1 MTMNDVLQAAAGKLK
16 GLWPDR
22 KVHCNEIP
30 RDADGT
36 FHISFTDSE
45 QRQELDRR
53 YRRTVG
59 VQILFFLASRET
71 MEYLDWAEQMYDN
84 FRYLTVGDRLL
95 RLQNC
100 SAQKDSESRFF
111 QFLFDIDMNFVEAAP
126 VSEPM
131 ENLQLQEDLKS

>member
-1 MTMNDVLQAAAGKLK
+1 MTMNDVLQAVAGKLK
-16 GLWPDR
+16 SLWPDR

-36 FHISFTDSE
+36 FHISFTDTE
-45 QRQELDRR
+45 QHQKLDRR
-53 YRRTVG
+53 YHRSVG
-59 VQILFFLASRET
+59 VQILLFLASRET

-84 FRYLTVGDRLL
+84 FRYLTAGDHLL
-95 RLQNC
+95 RLHNC

-126 VSEPM
+126 DSDPM
-131 ENLQLQEDLKS
+131 ENLKLQENFKS